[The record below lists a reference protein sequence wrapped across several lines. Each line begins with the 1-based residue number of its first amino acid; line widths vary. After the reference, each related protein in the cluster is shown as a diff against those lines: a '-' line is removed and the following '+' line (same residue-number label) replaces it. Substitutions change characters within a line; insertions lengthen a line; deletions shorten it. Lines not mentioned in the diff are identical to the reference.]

1 MVVVSIPDSYHV
13 SIDNFILT
21 RNLEIASTVNC
32 YRILLQN
39 TYQIIRRTSRLM
51 YLNITLNIIA
61 VAMIG
66 LLLFVSWPVFVNQ
79 HAYGYAYHGG
89 NNFGY
94 NLGFRGGPCGGGP
107 FTTVAGLITCT
118 LNAP

>member
-1 MVVVSIPDSYHV
+1 
-13 SIDNFILT
+13 
-21 RNLEIASTVNC
+21 
-32 YRILLQN
+32 
-39 TYQIIRRTSRLM
+39 M

-89 NNFGY
+89 YNFGY

-118 LNAP
+118 LSAP